1 LVAQLIRRLI
11 SGLLRRKPGDPSIA
25 EVHSRFSDSFGVVF
39 NDPYLLKV
47 ALTHRSSADPEEGT
61 VSNERLEFLG
71 DSVLGLVTSDHLFHS
86 MSDANEGELTKAR
99 SRLVNKAVLGR
110 IGAKIGILDLLL
122 YAREEIRDD
131 ERALVTLSADALEAV
146 IGAIY
151 LDQGFKAACEFV
163 IDRIVSPA
171 GEIPTGHMTSD
182 YKSRLQEICQARFKV
197 HPEYRIIKRV
207 GPEHRRV
214 FHVEVRIRGETYG
227 SGSGRSRKEAEQV
240 AAGQAL
246 VRLSSSEM
254 P

>member
-1 LVAQLIRRLI
+1 LI
-11 SGLLRRKPGDPSIA
+11 SGLLRTKRGDPSTVRI
-25 EVHSRFSDSFGVVF
+25 HSEFVELFGIEF
-39 NDPYLLKV
+39 KDPWLLKV
-47 ALTHRSSADPEEGT
+47 ALTHRSSADPDEGA

-99 SRLVNKAVLGR
+99 SRLVNKIVLGR
-110 IGAKIGILDLLL
+110 IGRKIGILDLLL
-122 YAREEIRDD
+122 YARDEIRDD
-131 ERALVTLSADALEAV
+131 ERALTTLSADALEAI

-151 LDQGFKAACEFV
+151 LDRGFAAASDFV
-163 IDRIVSPA
+163 IDKIVSPA

-197 HPEYRIIKRV
+197 HPEYRIVKRV
-207 GPEHRRV
+207 GPEHRKV
-214 FHVEVRIRGETYG
+214 FHVEVRIKGETYG

-240 AAGQAL
+240 AAGEAL
-246 VRLSSSEM
+246 VALANPEI